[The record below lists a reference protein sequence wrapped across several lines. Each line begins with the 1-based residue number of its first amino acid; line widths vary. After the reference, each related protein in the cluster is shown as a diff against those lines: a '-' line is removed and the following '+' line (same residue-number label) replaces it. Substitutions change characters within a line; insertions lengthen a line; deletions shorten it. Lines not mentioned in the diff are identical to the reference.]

1 MISPKQLAEKTSIE
15 HLCRTANNYFKSLSD
30 PTPWMIKPFSSLVE
44 APELLQNIGLLL
56 SGLHLGKTMTVLDF
70 GAGPC
75 WFSRILSQL
84 QCQTIS
90 CDVSDAALEIGK
102 RLFTELPLLGE
113 GVFKPR
119 FLPFDGKH
127 IDLHDGAVDRIV
139 CNDAFHHVPD
149 QRLVLSEFA
158 RILKHGG
165 IAGFSEPG
173 KHHSRKPQSQMEMKN
188 YGVLENDIDLNTIF
202 SLAKEAGFS
211 RCSCKLVSNMEL
223 TLEQYNTLLNNPN
236 EGTPTQSDTVALDNA
251 VLLNIRHAM
260 TEKTIFFLYKGAFV
274 PDSRGSDGL
283 SHIIDIGK
291 SEFETS
297 QAEPLP
303 MDVTISNNGTAQWLT
318 DNVYGVGVVRLGTH
332 LYDES
337 GNLLELNF
345 SRHALGDN
353 VLPNQE
359 VRTTAF
365 LQFSSRGTFTVAF
378 DLVSEGVSWFE
389 TLGSQPRSVR
399 VRVT

>member
-1 MISPKQLAEKTSIE
+1 MIDPKQLARETSVE
-15 HLCRTANNYFKSLSD
+15 DLCWTANNYFKSLSD

-44 APELLQNIGLLL
+44 APELLQKIGLLL

-90 CDVSDAALEIGK
+90 CDGSEAALDIGK
-102 RLFTELPLLGE
+102 RLFKQLPLLGD
-113 GVFKPR
+113 GVFEPR

-127 IDLHDGAVDRIV
+127 IDLPDNAVDRIA

-158 RILKHGG
+158 RVLKPGG

-173 KHHSRKPQSQMEMKN
+173 KYHSRRPQSQMEMKN
-188 YGVLENDIDLNTIF
+188 YGVLENDIDLTEIF
-202 SLAKEAGFS
+202 ALAKEVGFS
-211 RCSCKLVSNMEL
+211 RVSCKLLNNMEL
-223 TLEQYNTLLNNPN
+223 SLEEYNTLLNTPG
-236 EGTPTQSDTVALDNA
+236 EGTLTHAEAIAFEETVLS
-251 VLLNIRHAM
+251 NIRHTM
-260 TEKTIFFLYKGAFV
+260 IDKTTFFLFKGEFV
-274 PDSRGSDGL
+274 PDSRGHDGL
-283 SHIIDIGK
+283 SHIIHIGK
-291 SEFETS
+291 SEFETKL
-297 QAEPLP
+297 AEPLHV
-303 MDVTISNNGTAQWLT
+303 DVTISNNGIAQWLT

-332 LYDES
+332 LYDEK
-337 GNLLELNF
+337 GNLLELDF
-345 SRHALGDN
+345 SRHALGDD
-353 VLPNQE
+353 VLPHQE
-359 VRTTAF
+359 VRTTAT
-365 LQFSSRGTFTVAF
+365 LQFPSPGRFTVAF

-389 TLGSQPRSVR
+389 ILGSQPRSVR